1 MNRDTNIFTLDENLV
16 NCVLNC
22 LSNISSVSNIAL
34 NLSKNEIKNNI
45 KKGIEESRENEI
57 IKKNN
62 FEIVVNSVIS
72 LLGYDKFN
80 IEKTFLPQ
88 TCPNCRNDMS
98 FTFNTQYIKIN
109 LDEYL
114 GDVFSL
120 KDFFRTI
127 KGQLKCRKCQKY
139 LDSEV
144 IFTLL
149 PEILI
154 IVLGAKSQNK
164 TFNYDYN
171 TSFQY
176 YNKKNNNNI
185 KNCPYTLKSLIVQTE
200 ELSFTPFLFRNET
213 EFRNNCQRYADIFSA
228 PTILF
233 YEGPKK
239 PYNED
244 GEYLENDYIRE
255 MPMPAGN
262 NNQKITIYFKFNKY
276 NKELYLDIEPTEKFS
291 NAIIELRRKYDWL
304 RDNLKFYFNGKI
316 LDNSKTLA
324 ENGIQDNSQINI
336 Y

>member
-176 YNKKNNNNI
+176 FNKKNNI
-185 KNCPYTLKSLIVQTE
+185 
-200 ELSFTPFLFRNET
+200 
-213 EFRNNCQRYADIFSA
+213 
-228 PTILF
+228 
-233 YEGPKK
+233 
-239 PYNED
+239 
-244 GEYLENDYIRE
+244 
-255 MPMPAGN
+255 
-262 NNQKITIYFKFNKY
+262 
-276 NKELYLDIEPTEKFS
+276 
-291 NAIIELRRKYDWL
+291 
-304 RDNLKFYFNGKI
+304 
-316 LDNSKTLA
+316 
-324 ENGIQDNSQINI
+324 
-336 Y
+336 